1 MPPVAGYHHG
11 HRRPAIRNAL
21 AGGPATV
28 REIAARL
35 DLTRSTVAAH
45 LARMY
50 RDHEVRRVDEG
61 RGNTGA
67 RWALRQAPYSSAH
80 RGHSDDLRHA
90 R

>member
-1 MPPVAGYHHG
+1 MPPPAGYRHG
-11 HRRPAIRNAL
+11 YRRREIRAAL

-28 REIAARL
+28 REIATRV

-45 LARMY
+45 LARMH

-67 RWALRQAPYSSAH
+67 RWALRPMT
-80 RGHSDDLRHA
+80 
-90 R
+90 